1 MRRRIPVVGAAL
13 AIGVLGAVVPM
24 SAPAQADGTP
34 PYGGFSTDAS
44 ATPLRLE
51 VHEPAIPIPADPQL
65 EFDFSY
71 THVAGSSGPTAT
83 ARASAMWPGAP
94 VGEGL
99 KTFVEQLGL
108 PSQLGAAGYPVQV
121 NAQSPGSPSSQSQE
135 FLPGMIG
142 RVAVDDKQAVAR
154 AGYST
159 AGEVAG
165 DGDDS
170 SSSGNGITNLLDQ
183 LKDGNLAAL
192 GNLLGGKTDA
202 DPTAASNPLGALSI
216 LVSVGGMSAS
226 SKTTYAGD
234 SVTAT
239 ATSQIGEVD
248 LLGGLVKLEGITVS
262 SASTSKLD
270 GGKTTPKVTYG
281 GLTIAGM
288 PFKFTSDGIEAAG
301 KTTAIP
307 GLPDAPAKAL
317 EALGISISLP
327 KPTKQAEG
335 AQVSSSADGPTVSI
349 DAAPLLKLLSLN
361 KLPLADLINKFP
373 DQAGQVKS
381 LLLAALDAHPKV
393 VLKLGEV
400 SSNAQVVP
408 AIDLGGNPGSTT
420 TVPPASTPTIP
431 TTGGTGG
438 TGSTGTGGVGA
449 PTAAAPVPTATTPLK
464 TTASAPAGLPK
475 VGGLPGALALAGF
488 ALAGGVGLWL
498 RRGLTGVFGG
508 AGACAHGLQSG
519 LPDLRKV

>member
-1 MRRRIPVVGAAL
+1 MKRLPIVAAAL
-13 AIGVLGAVVPM
+13 AVGVLGMAV
-24 SAPAQADGTP
+24 PAQADDTP
-34 PYGGFSTDAS
+34 SYGGFSSEAT

-51 VHEPAIPIPADPQL
+51 VHEPAIPIPADPEL

-71 THVAGSSGPTAT
+71 THVAGSSGPSAT
-83 ARASAMWPGAP
+83 ARASAMWPGGP
-94 VGEGL
+94 IGEGL
-99 KTFVEQLGL
+99 KTFIEQLGL
-108 PSQLGAAGYPVQV
+108 PAELGAAGYPVQV
-121 NAQSPGSPSSQSQE
+121 NAQSPGTPSSQSQE

-159 AGEVAG
+159 DGEVAG
-165 DGDDS
+165 DDA
-170 SSSGNGITNLLDQ
+170 SGGGGNAITDLLDE
-183 LKDGNLAAL
+183 LKNGNLAAL
-192 GNLLGGKTDA
+192 GSLLGGKTDS

-216 LVSVGGMSAS
+216 LVSVGGMSSS
-226 SKTTYAGD
+226 SKTTYGSD

-239 ATSQIGEVD
+239 ATSQIGEID
-248 LLGGLVKLEGITVS
+248 LIGGLVKLEGITVS
-262 SASTSKLD
+262 SASTSKLA
-270 GGKTTPKVTYG
+270 GGTTTPKVTYG
-281 GLTIAGM
+281 GLTIAGI

-307 GLPDAPAKAL
+307 SLPDAPLKAL

-327 KPTKQAEG
+327 KPTKQVDG
-335 AQVSSSADGPTVSI
+335 AQASSSADGPTISI

-373 DQAGQVKS
+373 DSAGQVKS
-381 LLLAALDAHPKV
+381 LLLALLDAHPKV

-400 SSNAQVVP
+400 SSTAQVVP
-408 AIDLGGNPGSTT
+408 SVDLGGNPGSTT
-420 TVPPASTPTIP
+420 TVPPKTSPTIP

-438 TGSTGTGGVGA
+438 TGSTGTGDVGA
-449 PTAAAPVPTATTPLK
+449 PTAAAPVPAASTPLQ
-464 TTASAPAGLPK
+464 TTAATPGLPG
-475 VGGLPGALALAGF
+475 VGGLPGALAVAGLV
-488 ALAGGVGLWL
+488 LAGGVGLWL
-498 RRGLTGVFGG
+498 RRGLTSVFGG